1 MKPVGPYRRRL
12 NALVKAE
19 ASFHFHRHAAPTAH
33 PQRDL
38 RPFDEQNERVFAL
51 LRIGG
56 AVRLVERRTED
67 AKVEA

>member
-1 MKPVGPYRRRL
+1 M
-12 NALVKAE
+12 
-19 ASFHFHRHAAPTAH
+19 HARQPTAH
-33 PQRDL
+33 PKIDRTRRVGLLQPTAHPKRDL
-38 RPFDEQNERVFAL
+38 RPFDEQNERVFAF